1 MARFIVLILFSLN
14 LYSQIK
20 LDGKVDAAEWQN
32 SEKYTLDYEIEP
44 SYNGPAEHK
53 TEAFVKHD
61 DSYLYV
67 AFKAY
72 GNKDYIRA
80 QVRSRDSVR
89 WSNDITIVGI
99 DTYGDGRYYIGFGV
113 NPLGSIHDFKRIGN
127 GCLLYTS
134 PSPRDNR

>member
-1 MARFIVLILFSLN
+1 MARFIILILFSLN

-61 DSYLYV
+61 DSYLMLHLRLME
-67 AFKAY
+67 
-72 GNKDYIRA
+72 IR
-80 QVRSRDSVR
+80 
-89 WSNDITIVGI
+89 ITLGLRLDQEIAL
-99 DTYGDGRYYIGFGV
+99 DGQMI
-113 NPLGSIHDFKRIGN
+113 
-127 GCLLYTS
+127 
-134 PSPRDNR
+134 

>member
-20 LDGKVDAAEWQN
+20 LDGKVDVAEWQN

-61 DSYLYV
+61 DSYLYLSLIHISEPKRRYAMWYAV
-67 AFKAY
+67 M
-72 GNKDYIRA
+72 
-80 QVRSRDSVR
+80 SV
-89 WSNDITIVGI
+89 
-99 DTYGDGRYYIGFGV
+99 
-113 NPLGSIHDFKRIGN
+113 
-127 GCLLYTS
+127 
-134 PSPRDNR
+134 

>member
-99 DTYGDGRYYIGFGV
+99 DTYGDGRYYIG
-113 NPLGSIHDFKRIGN
+113 LE
-127 GCLLYTS
+127 
-134 PSPRDNR
+134 